1 MKTKEFIKKV
11 QALGYEVEVDLE
23 SMFIIKIE
31 GTAVCDVSKTEFGI
45 LDTDSYSEF
54 KHIGYKKQRELFPI
68 LADYASTDP
77 EDREE
82 EKRYRLR
89 YDVPPLLREVHAKPK
104 YLYIRRCD
112 GYKDTSLSQAD
123 DSAFKT
129 IFTESEIA
137 EMDITGFEKEPVEC
151 EFSNN

>member
-11 QALGYEVEVDLE
+11 QALGYEVEVELE

-89 YDVPPLLREVHAKPK
+89 YVTPPLLRRKLTAPE
-104 YLYIRRCD
+104 YLYFRRCD
-112 GYKDTSLSQAD
+112 GYVDTSLSGED
-123 DSAFKT
+123 DPAFQT

-137 EMDITGFEKEPVEC
+137 EMDITGFEREPVE
-151 EFSNN
+151 

>member
-45 LDTDSYSEF
+45 LDTDSYSGF

-77 EDREE
+77 EEREE
-82 EKRYRLR
+82 EKRYYLRLITKLNF
-89 YDVPPLLREVHAKPK
+89 YGHQK
-104 YLYIRRCD
+104 YLRKLTADGEFYIA
-112 GYKDTSLSQAD
+112 GPEESEASQ
-123 DSAFKT
+123 S

-137 EMDITGFEKEPVEC
+137 EMDITGFQKVEVN
-151 EFSNN
+151 E

>member
-45 LDTDSYSEF
+45 LDTDSYSGF

-68 LADYASTDP
+68 LADYASTDS

-82 EKRYRLR
+82 EKRYRLL
-89 YDVPPLLREVHAKPK
+89 YVTPPLLRRELMAPE

-112 GYKDTSLSQAD
+112 GYIDTSLSAED
-123 DSAFKT
+123 DPAFQT

-137 EMDITGFEKEPVEC
+137 EMDITGFKKEPVE
-151 EFSNN
+151 